1 MSAPRKA
8 RERGRATAAR
18 GRAPSTCAHRL
29 QTARTTQFATR
40 DANRCRPRA
49 PPLAALRLQP
59 HATGVQ
65 DPAGVGLALD
75 EMAALLA
82 LEGEPKFKVRAY
94 EHAARV
100 AKLLGPD
107 LGPLVEQG
115 RLRSVQ
121 GIGAALSQQIE
132 ELWNTGSSEYL
143 QRLRHALPPGAA
155 ELVRVPGMTRRR
167 MQTLHAALGI
177 QSVADLRSACAEG
190 RVRAIAGFG
199 EKIERRLLEG
209 CDRCLPAGKE
219 STPPSLVISAACELA
234 RSIEQEL
241 WKVTEE
247 VQLAGALR
255 RGHETVSELE
265 FAVRPHAG
273 PALEQL
279 AGLRQ
284 MLRVDRARCSAQTS
298 EGLTV
303 QLHGGQASFGNAL
316 FLATG
321 NVAHVQ
327 AVSELAARRGFAL
340 CPSGSGY
347 GPEAAASALPVRE
360 FRNETELYGA
370 VGLSLVPP
378 ELRQGAGELEEA
390 ARSDFCDLLSLKDVR
405 GMVHCHTTYSDGKH
419 SVLEMARAAHALGM
433 EYITI
438 TDHSPSAHYARGVA
452 LDRLRQQW
460 DEIDAAQSQVPI
472 RILRGTESD
481 ILAQGLLDYPD
492 AVLEQLDVVIASVHA
507 RHGAS
512 PSEMTERLR
521 RVLSLPI
528 FKIWGHPLGRILR
541 HRAPIE
547 CDVLAVLDALASSR
561 GAIEINADPHRL
573 DLPPSWLPAARARG
587 IPFVV
592 SVDAHSTSGF
602 DVLRYGVTMARRGGV
617 QKAEVLNARSAASF
631 AASVKPAP

>member
-1 MSAPRKA
+1 M
-8 RERGRATAAR
+8 
-18 GRAPSTCAHRL
+18 
-29 QTARTTQFATR
+29 
-40 DANRCRPRA
+40 D
-49 PPLAALRLQP
+49 
-59 HATGVQ
+59 VQ
-65 DPAGVGLALD
+65 DPADIGRALD
-75 EMAALLA
+75 EMAALLG

-94 EHAARV
+94 ERAARI
-100 AKLLGPD
+100 ARLLGPD
-107 LGPLVEQG
+107 LGALVEQG

-143 QRLRHALPPGAA
+143 QRLRLALPPGAA
-155 ELVRVPGMTRRR
+155 ELIRVPGMTRRR
-167 MQTLHAALGI
+167 IHTLHAALGI
-177 QSVADLRSACAEG
+177 QSLEALRSACAEG
-190 RVRAIAGFG
+190 RVRAVAGFG
-199 EKIERRLLEG
+199 EKLERRLLEG
-209 CDRCLPAGKE
+209 CDHRLAAGEE
-219 STPPSLVISAACELA
+219 SATPVLVISAAYELA
-234 RSIEQEL
+234 HSIEQEL
-241 WKVTEE
+241 RKVTEE

-265 FAVRPHAG
+265 LVVRPDAR

-279 AGLRQ
+279 AGMRQ
-284 MLRVDRARCSAQTS
+284 MLRVDRATGVAQTS
-298 EGLTV
+298 EGLRV

-321 NVAHVQ
+321 NVAHVE
-327 AVSELAARRGFAL
+327 AVSALAARRGFAL
-340 CPSGSGY
+340 CAADSVAGLDAAGSG
-347 GPEAAASALPVRE
+347 LPVRE
-360 FRNETELYGA
+360 FRTEAELYSA
-370 VGLSLVPP
+370 VGLSLVPA
-378 ELRQGAGELEEA
+378 ELRQGAGELDQA
-390 ARSDFCDLLSLKDVR
+390 ARGDFGNLLSLQDVR

-460 DEIDAAQSQVPI
+460 DEIDAARSQVPI

-481 ILAQGLLDYPD
+481 ILAQGQLDYPD
-492 AVLEQLDVVIASVHA
+492 AVLEQFDVVIASVHA
-507 RHGAS
+507 RYGAS
-512 PSEMTERLR
+512 RSEMTERLR

-541 HRAPIE
+541 HRPPIE
-547 CDVLAVLDALASSR
+547 CDVPAVLDALAGSR

-573 DLPPSWLPAARARG
+573 DLPPFWLPAARARG
-587 IPFVV
+587 IPFVI

-602 DVLRYGVTMARRGGV
+602 DVLRYGVTMARRAGV
-617 QKAEVLNARSAASF
+617 QKSEVLNARSAETF